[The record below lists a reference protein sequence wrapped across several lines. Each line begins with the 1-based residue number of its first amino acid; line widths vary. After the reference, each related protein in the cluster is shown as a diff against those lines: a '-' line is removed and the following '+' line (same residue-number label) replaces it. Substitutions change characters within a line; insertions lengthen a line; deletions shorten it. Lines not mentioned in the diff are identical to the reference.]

1 MATQEQTAQAPVKMY
16 RSSYRL
22 VIAAVMAGMEPDGI
36 SIEVTTDRR
45 LHLNAKRVAEF
56 KGENE
61 ILLDEWNP
69 GPYSR
74 TIELPNHVDG
84 ELANVTYRN
93 GVLVVALPLS
103 EASRA
108 AQMTLQTVGDAHG
121 EWITSHGR
129 PVRAKKEG
137 HGHPGRGGLVRA

>member
-1 MATQEQTAQAPVKMY
+1 MAAQEHTDYAPVKMY

-22 VIAAVMAGMEPDGI
+22 VVAAVMPGMEPDGI
-36 SIEVTTDRR
+36 SIEVTADRR
-45 LHLNAKRVAEF
+45 LHLNARKVAEF

-69 GPYSR
+69 GPYNR

-84 ELANVTYRN
+84 TLANVTYRN
-93 GVLVVALPLS
+93 GVLVVALPLAES
-103 EASRA
+103 SQA
-108 AQMTLQTVGDAHG
+108 AQMTLRTVGDAHG

-129 PVRAKKEG
+129 PVRAKDS
-137 HGHPGRGGLVRA
+137 HGHPGHRTLTPA